1 MEGTPPPT
9 PPPTP
14 PAAEPPPERLDDEA
28 RPATLAE
35 VRTLRRW
42 LAVAGV
48 WAVAASAIAIIALL
62 EATKEDEPAGPR
74 NATASELGR
83 VQRDLDKRI
92 DNLESQMEGLPQS
105 SDVGKLQNR
114 LKKVEDGASDTRADV
129 RKLRSDLD
137 DLQGQVDDLEQQSTT
152 PDSGAGTDTTE
163 TTP

>member
-1 MEGTPPPT
+1 V
-9 PPPTP
+9 
-14 PAAEPPPERLDDEA
+14 AAEPPPERPDEEA

-62 EATKEDEPAGPR
+62 EATKEDKPAGPR
-74 NATASELGR
+74 NATAGELGR

-92 DNLESQMEGLPQS
+92 DDLESQMQGLPRS
-105 SDVGKLQNR
+105 SDVGKLENR
-114 LKKVEDGASDTRADV
+114 LKKVEDQASGTRADT

-152 PDSGAGTDTTE
+152 PDTGTNTDTT
-163 TTP
+163 PQNP